1 MTEGGNG
8 DAFSVDVQQASAEQF
23 ARLKEMAE
31 TVTAVGS
38 GESVIEDAVLESGPK
53 ALNGSLS
60 VEDTVAEIV
69 QKAAI
74 YLAE

>member
-1 MTEGGNG
+1 M
-8 DAFSVDVQQASAEQF
+8 DVQQASAEQF

-38 GESVIEDAVLESGPK
+38 GESAIEDAVLESGPK

>member
-1 MTEGGNG
+1 MGLFVKGF
-8 DAFSVDVQQASAEQF
+8 AAAARVVDVYKRQ
-23 ARLKEMAE
+23 
-31 TVTAVGS
+31 
-38 GESVIEDAVLESGPK
+38 IEDAVLESGPK